1 MLSPYDAGFSE
12 KMQALENYSQR
23 LSLFIRSAL
32 ENAVHQAVRN
42 RLIFIHE
49 IIALRIRGDLCDV
62 LSRVMGKDLIQPFSQ
77 PQDLT
82 GMDID
87 IGRLPLEA
95 APGLVNHD
103 PGMR

>member
-1 MLSPYDAGFSE
+1 MKLS
-12 KMQALENYSQR
+12 
-23 LSLFIRSAL
+23 
-32 ENAVHQAVRN
+32 
-42 RLIFIHE
+42 
-49 IIALRIRGDLCDV
+49 LRIRGDLCDV
-62 LSRVMGKDLIQPFSQ
+62 LSRVMGKDLIQPFAQ

-103 PGMR
+103 RECGSVNRFPAAPPARITAPMLAAWPMHTVLMLGRTNCIVS